1 MDFASIKFQP
11 NRPLLREISADRL
24 NTILQ
29 EIKRNKP
36 KGERGITVR
45 QDGTGT
51 YVGLAAS
58 LGKPTAAQPQP
69 WDLIARRDAESSAYI
84 LTVQPGTLN
93 GILPSN
99 YDDQFTCS
107 ASGLF
112 YAKAVLTTDGRDIT
126 GVTIAIDQTA
136 PTIQDAQPFAIS
148 TTIEMLFGLFSDGEK
163 LRVVGDGHITMQS
176 QVWLTAEKQ
185 AAPAVGELPWVN
197 YYRLT

>member
-1 MDFASIKFQP
+1 MRHGIPQFRARQP
-11 NRPLLREISADRL
+11 LDRQLSAATLNDIRKELESLRITNVVNGSFRKLPGGTEIVVAPQR
-24 NTILQ
+24 
-29 EIKRNKP
+29 
-36 KGERGITVR
+36 
-45 QDGTGT
+45 
-51 YVGLAAS
+51 AAS
-58 LGKPTAAQPQP
+58 STQPQP